1 MFEKFLR
8 SHLKAAE
15 RESLPEELRWNME
28 ALVPQGSLVMEEL
41 ADQMGGRRNPKK
53 HQHHSP
59 KDLTEAVIE
68 NIVAILE
75 VRRQIDNEK

>member
-1 MFEKFLR
+1 M
-8 SHLKAAE
+8 
-15 RESLPEELRWNME
+15 
-28 ALVPQGSLVMEEL
+28 PQGSLVMEEL